1 MFESDP
7 FILFEDAGSEGGLA
21 RYFDRPRSVVIARS
35 LDEVPG
41 AIAALRAGLRH
52 GRHAAGWFSYEA
64 GFAFEPRLRPL
75 AGVHGLP
82 TPLLWF
88 GLFDQPR
95 ILRAGEVEAALPD
108 PESAWLAPPRPRIT
122 RAAYERAFAKVRS
135 YIVAGDL
142 YQANLSYRAD
152 VAVSGPPL
160 GAYARVR
167 KAGAGGWS
175 GIVRDGDR
183 WLLSTSPELFFK
195 LSDGKIEARPMKG
208 TAKRQADPAE
218 DREAAEALRHDPKQL
233 AENVMIVDLLRN
245 DLSRVAKRGSVAA
258 PQLFTLETYPTVHTL
273 TSTVTAEV
281 KDGCDALDVLCAL
294 FPCGSVT
301 GAPKIRAMEIIA
313 ELEHAR
319 RGIYTGSMG
328 WFSPDGD
335 AEFNVAIRTL
345 DLCNGRAE
353 IGLGSAV
360 VFDSTMEEEWEEC
373 AAKGAFVAAHAP
385 RFELLETMRFDPAT
399 GIELLDLHLVR
410 LRNSALEL
418 GFAYDES
425 AVRTAI
431 VGASSSSAGACLVR
445 VKLSP
450 DGTLVCDVEPPRSFA
465 GGEVLAGVAALPVAN
480 DDFRLRHKTT
490 LRGVYDAARAEH
502 GAEEVVFVDRA
513 GFVTEGSFTN
523 VFVERDGLLLT
534 PPESRGLLP
543 GVLRASLLSAG
554 QAVEGELRLTDLAA
568 GFLLGNAAR
577 GMTRARLNMPT
588 SGKSAGEPKA
598 TQRE

>member
-1 MFESDP
+1 MFEHDP
-7 FILFEDAGSEGGLA
+7 FIIFEDARSAGGVA
-21 RYFDRPRSVVIARS
+21 RYFARPRSVVTAQS
-35 LDEVPG
+35 LDEIPG
-41 AIAALRAGLRH
+41 AIAALRTGLRH
-52 GRHAAGWFSYEA
+52 GRHAAGWLSYEA
-64 GFAFEPRLRPL
+64 GFAFERRLRPL

-88 GLFDQPR
+88 GLFDQPQ

-108 PESAWLAPPRPRIT
+108 PQSAWLAPPRPRIT
-122 RAAYERAFAKVRS
+122 RAAYEGAFAKVRS

-195 LSDGKIEARPMKG
+195 LSNGKVEARPMKG
-208 TAKRQADPAE
+208 TAKRGPDPAG
-218 DREAAEALRHDPKQL
+218 DRRAAEVLRNDPKQR
-233 AENVMIVDLLRN
+233 AENIMIVDLLRN

-258 PQLFTLETYPTVHTL
+258 PQLFTLESYPTVHTL

-281 KDGCDALDVLCAL
+281 KDECDALDVLCAL

-313 ELEHAR
+313 ELEHCS

-360 VFDSTMEEEWEEC
+360 VFDSTTGEEWEEC
-373 AAKGAFVAAHAP
+373 AAKGAFVATHAP
-385 RFELLETMRFDPAT
+385 RFELLETMRFDPAV
-399 GIELLDLHLVR
+399 GVALLDLHLAR
-410 LRNSALEL
+410 LHKSALNL
-418 GFAYDES
+418 GFAFDEG
-425 AVRTAI
+425 AVRAAI
-431 VGASSSSAGACLVR
+431 AEALSPSVSACLVR
-445 VKLSP
+445 AKLSP
-450 DGTLVCDVEPPRSFA
+450 DGALVCDVEPLRNFA
-465 GGEVLAGVAALPVAN
+465 EGEVLTGVAALPVAN

-490 LRGVYDAARAEH
+490 LRGFYDAARAEL

-543 GVLRASLLSAG
+543 GVLRASLLSTGRA
-554 QAVEGELRLTDLAA
+554 AERELRLSDLAT
-568 GFLLGNAAR
+568 GFLLGNAVR
-577 GMTRARLNMPT
+577 GLTRARLNMPT
-588 SGKSAGEPKA
+588 SGKSAGEPI
-598 TQRE
+598 TSQ